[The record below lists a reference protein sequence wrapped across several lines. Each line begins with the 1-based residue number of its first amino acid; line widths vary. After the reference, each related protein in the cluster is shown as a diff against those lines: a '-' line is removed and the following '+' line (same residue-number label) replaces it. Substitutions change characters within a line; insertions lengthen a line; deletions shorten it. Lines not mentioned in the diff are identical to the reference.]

1 MSAAVD
7 LRSVI
12 ALCWQVVAKNSHTH
26 DTVPL
31 GVLGDSAL
39 RLAYTEPRLDSDV
52 RRKLGDLVPHIFKRD
67 YSFGRRWWPKV
78 VETALQ
84 QDKWYTTTT
93 SSTTTTFDDGAT
105 RQQRHAELEEITI
118 GLLAQ
123 LLPIAFFEVGS
134 AMLDTQIAPTLI
146 SALAAD
152 KPPKQQPGSDRL
164 FPLDDFAPSLLEVL
178 MGLSE
183 AAEYSVLDSAITSVR
198 EISEQFS
205 TEMLGPYL
213 DLMLQFTAATTL
225 PNVVRST
232 AFDAIVAVSSPTL
245 REMTDFVRK
254 TFSVAFQIYLEV
266 DEESKVWSLDELEEE
281 EAEEE
286 EKEEEEEEEEV
297 VEAMAEREEE
307 EEEEEEEEKEEEEEE
322 EGEGG
327 DRGSRRRRVK
337 KQQEEQLLEAGDD
350 QPNGNGVKSRDQV
363 TELNWDDGPERVVE
377 RASTFARIVGS
388 KISVPIC
395 MKWVDLFIRSEDW
408 KYRYAAL
415 MSLTTILETCAPLP
429 CHSTKSA
436 TPTDDSADNREA
448 STTWGRTSGYITH
461 LIMSRMQDPH
471 PRDSDLAAPYHGLI
485 VPALNAGILDVNSH
499 VQERACSALG
509 SVFEDELSDMLDLY
523 DEPERERI
531 TRLCYELLDNLLD
544 LTQSESKEIK
554 QAAFMAV
561 ALMSDSLKEKF
572 AKYYE
577 RFAPACL
584 EILRRKQ
591 PVAGRNRELAGRALE
606 CLTQMAVSVGLET
619 SRSYTEEVLE
629 ILRSW
634 TPFAQQLRTQ
644 SSTYVM
650 AAIGRMV
657 ESLKLGFLP
666 HLDFFFGHLEQAIL
680 TGPTLVEDDVAVW
693 QRQFSINVDE
703 IEAKRGAINALHS
716 ILRELSHTEE
726 GALGL
731 FPYAERT
738 AKALA
743 EVFLH
748 SLDDQACINAAPC
761 FPLLVTIN
769 QQVLKWQKNNSE
781 GGDDDQTEAKKRKR
795 MADSP
800 FNTEDQAGEH
810 HVKDADLF
818 RARTLREQDL
828 AYLIGHIWSWFL
840 RAIEAAAEGEVISA
854 FLNSMASCLDR
865 VGGECLQANNIRST
879 FETVFECVRSSETQ
893 LRLLQEE
900 AGDEEEYIATE
911 EKYDAA
917 QAVQASIDLANRAQS
932 KAARTTALY
941 VLADCIE
948 YLPGVKE
955 V

>member
-1 MSAAVD
+1 MEVVATTHSREEASLTHEFMMGLLRQMATPEGRRATDALNEITKSVIRTHQLLRFLHGLLDQSASSSAPIATSSKKNPMSAAVD

-152 KPPKQQPGSDRL
+152 KPPKMRYNALVATCGVLQQQPGSDRL

-307 EEEEEEEEKEEEEEE
+307 E
-322 EGEGG
+322 
-327 DRGSRRRRVK
+327 
-337 KQQEEQLLEAGDD
+337 A
-350 QPNGNGVKSRDQV
+350 
-363 TELNWDDGPERVVE
+363 
-377 RASTFARIVGS
+377 
-388 KISVPIC
+388 
-395 MKWVDLFIRSEDW
+395 
-408 KYRYAAL
+408 
-415 MSLTTILETCAPLP
+415 
-429 CHSTKSA
+429 
-436 TPTDDSADNREA
+436 
-448 STTWGRTSGYITH
+448 
-461 LIMSRMQDPH
+461 
-471 PRDSDLAAPYHGLI
+471 
-485 VPALNAGILDVNSH
+485 
-499 VQERACSALG
+499 
-509 SVFEDELSDMLDLY
+509 
-523 DEPERERI
+523 
-531 TRLCYELLDNLLD
+531 
-544 LTQSESKEIK
+544 
-554 QAAFMAV
+554 
-561 ALMSDSLKEKF
+561 
-572 AKYYE
+572 
-577 RFAPACL
+577 
-584 EILRRKQ
+584 
-591 PVAGRNRELAGRALE
+591 
-606 CLTQMAVSVGLET
+606 
-619 SRSYTEEVLE
+619 
-629 ILRSW
+629 
-634 TPFAQQLRTQ
+634 
-644 SSTYVM
+644 
-650 AAIGRMV
+650 
-657 ESLKLGFLP
+657 
-666 HLDFFFGHLEQAIL
+666 
-680 TGPTLVEDDVAVW
+680 
-693 QRQFSINVDE
+693 
-703 IEAKRGAINALHS
+703 
-716 ILRELSHTEE
+716 
-726 GALGL
+726 
-731 FPYAERT
+731 
-738 AKALA
+738 
-743 EVFLH
+743 
-748 SLDDQACINAAPC
+748 
-761 FPLLVTIN
+761 
-769 QQVLKWQKNNSE
+769 
-781 GGDDDQTEAKKRKR
+781 
-795 MADSP
+795 
-800 FNTEDQAGEH
+800 
-810 HVKDADLF
+810 
-818 RARTLREQDL
+818 
-828 AYLIGHIWSWFL
+828 
-840 RAIEAAAEGEVISA
+840 
-854 FLNSMASCLDR
+854 
-865 VGGECLQANNIRST
+865 
-879 FETVFECVRSSETQ
+879 
-893 LRLLQEE
+893 
-900 AGDEEEYIATE
+900 
-911 EKYDAA
+911 
-917 QAVQASIDLANRAQS
+917 
-932 KAARTTALY
+932 
-941 VLADCIE
+941 
-948 YLPGVKE
+948 
-955 V
+955 